1 MYRYLQDG
9 FDERWR
15 HPLSLALST
24 LIYEWRRYLA
34 AVIALAVAAVL
45 VLSMTGMFMGVSKS
59 FTATID
65 RSPGDVMI
73 LAPHAE
79 SLFSNN
85 SGQPRRIIP
94 TIFGNASVVEV
105 QALNF
110 NFAFWSNFPKEGQ
123 VAKAE
128 GVQIIIV
135 DPVAGAVTLPRDFGD
150 DLVQALQEPYSVVI
164 DQSSF
169 NKLGVR
175 LGDKAKIN
183 GLTVSVRGA
192 TNSYPSMFN
201 AMVFMSRQTG
211 KLLNLLNEGQRVG
224 PLIVKIKEPAL
235 AQQVAAEL
243 NATSDGRYKAWSRQ
257 DLSVASQKSMLK
269 EGGISVMIGFAVVVG
284 TFIGIVIT
292 WQTLQGAILANIK
305 EFASLR
311 ALGVSMGAL
320 RLIVLELSLWVG
332 MGGMLLAAT
341 ITGLVWVLGRGFGVP
356 MDFPLFIDLPVAMAL
371 LVIALASGA
380 LSLGVL
386 KKSQPADLLR

>member
-1 MYRYLQDG
+1 M
-9 FDERWR
+9 
-15 HPLSLALST
+15 
-24 LIYEWRRYLA
+24 YEWRRYLA

-45 VLSMTGMFMGVSKS
+45 VLSLTGMFMGISKS
-59 FTATID
+59 FTATVD
-65 RSPGDVMI
+65 RSPGEIMI
-73 LAPHAE
+73 LAPQAE

-85 SGQPRRIIP
+85 SGQPRRLIP
-94 TIFGNASVVEV
+94 KIYGHPGVVEV

-123 VAKAE
+123 VAKSE
-128 GVQIIIV
+128 GVQVIMV
-135 DPVAGAVTLPRDFGD
+135 DPVAGAVTLPTDFGD
-150 DLVQALQEPYSVVI
+150 DLVQALEEPYSVVI
-164 DQSSF
+164 DQSAL
-169 NKLGVR
+169 NKLGVQI
-175 LGDKAKIN
+175 GDKAKIN
-183 GLTVSVRGA
+183 SLAVTVRGV
-192 TNSYPSMFN
+192 TNTYPSIFN

-224 PLIVKIKEPAL
+224 PLIVKIREPAL

-243 NATSDGRYKAWSRQ
+243 NAASDGHYKAWSREH
-257 DLSVASQKSMLK
+257 LSESSQKSMLK

-332 MGGMLLAAT
+332 VGGMLLAAA
-341 ITGLVWVLGRGFGVP
+341 ITGLVWVLGRIFGVP
-356 MDFPLFIDLPVAMAL
+356 MDFPLFIDLPVAIAL
-371 LVIALASGA
+371 LTVALASGA

>member
-1 MYRYLQDG
+1 M
-9 FDERWR
+9 
-15 HPLSLALST
+15 SLALST
-24 LIYEWRRYLA
+24 LMYEWRRYLA

-59 FTATID
+59 FTATVD
-65 RSPGDVMI
+65 RSPGEVMI
-73 LAPHAE
+73 LAPQAE

-94 TIFGNASVVEV
+94 KIYGNPSVVEV

-128 GVQIIIV
+128 GVQIIMV
-135 DPVAGAVTLPRDFGD
+135 DPLPGAVTLPNDFGD
-150 DLVQALQEPYSVVI
+150 DLVEALQEPYSVVV
-164 DQSSF
+164 DESSL
-169 NKLGVR
+169 NKLGVH

-183 GLTVSVRGA
+183 GLTVSVRGE
-192 TNSYPSMFN
+192 THSYPSMFN

-211 KLLNLLNEGQRVG
+211 KLLSLLNEGPRVG
-224 PLIVKIKEPAL
+224 PLIVKIRDSGR

-243 NATSDGRYKAWSRQ
+243 NAASEGHYKAWSRQ
-257 DLSVASQKSMLK
+257 DLSESSQKSMLK

-284 TFIGIVIT
+284 AFIGIVIT

-332 MGGMLLAAT
+332 AAGMLLAAT
-341 ITGLVWVLGRGFGVP
+341 ITATVWVLGRSFGVP
-356 MDFPLFIDLPVAMAL
+356 MDFPLFVDLPVAGAL
-371 LVIALASGA
+371 LIIALASGA

>member
-1 MYRYLQDG
+1 V
-9 FDERWR
+9 
-15 HPLSLALST
+15 SLALST
-24 LIYEWRRYLA
+24 LLYEWRRYLA

-59 FTATID
+59 FTATVD
-65 RSPGDVMI
+65 RSPAEVMV
-73 LAPHAE
+73 LPPQAE

-85 SGQPRRIIP
+85 SGQPRRVIP
-94 TIFGNASVVEV
+94 KIYGHASVLEV

-123 VAKAE
+123 AAKAE
-128 GVQIIIV
+128 GVQIIII
-135 DPVAGAVTLPRDFGD
+135 DPAPGAVTLPNDFGV
-150 DLVQALQEPYSVVI
+150 DLVQALQEPYSVVV
-164 DQSSF
+164 DQSSL
-169 NKLGVR
+169 NKLGVH

-183 GLTVSVRGA
+183 GLTVSVRA
-192 TNSYPSMFN
+192 TTNTYPSMFN

-224 PLIVKIKEPAL
+224 PLVVKIRDPAQ
-235 AQQVAAEL
+235 AQQVATEL
-243 NATSDGRYKAWSRQ
+243 NAMSDGRYKAWSRQ
-257 DLSVASQKSMLK
+257 DLSEASQKSMLK

-311 ALGVSMGAL
+311 ALGVSMGSL
-320 RLIVLELSLWVG
+320 RLIVLELSMWVG
-332 MGGMLLAAT
+332 VAGMLLAAM
-341 ITGLVWVLGRGFGVP
+341 IIGVVWVLGRSFGVP
-356 MDFPLFIDLPVAMAL
+356 MDFPLFIDLPVAITL
-371 LVIALASGA
+371 LAIALASGA